1 MPVGFWG
8 EMGVAHEIFPEG
20 ELFREVEFFG
30 NLFDEQVGLVKQV
43 FGLVDGEMG
52 NPVGRRFPGTRL
64 DDVGEVAGGQAGFF
78 SIEGN

>member
-43 FGLVDGEMG
+43 FGLVDGEWAIQSEG
-52 NPVGRRFPGTRL
+52 GFPVHDLMMWVKWLVDR
-64 DDVGEVAGGQAGFF
+64 QA
-78 SIEGN
+78 SLA